1 MQRYHSWAQDQFG
14 NAVGGA
20 TITVLLSG
28 TSTPATIYDEATAT
42 IPNANGTITTASDG
56 YYAFA
61 AENDRYDIRLSG
73 TGFADK
79 TMYGIY
85 LYDGLTGTAG
95 TGTVTSVAL
104 VTPSFLT
111 TSGSPVT
118 GAGTFTVTLATQAA
132 NKVFAGP
139 TTGADAAPTFRSL
152 VSADLTGLVSIP
164 VTVPGFMG
172 VTTTPLGPTTTLAL
186 TVDNQS
192 ANLVFA
198 GPASGGAAAP
208 DFRALV
214 AADYPTFVQSG
225 GSHAKG
231 AVPDPPSS
239 AGTAKFLCEDATWK
253 IVPYLMQFEMNAT
266 LSLPNLNVTTA
277 EVLTPSGL
285 GSLTIPANTLKVGSR
300 IIINAQFLLNTG
312 SGVFSKFAPS
322 LGSADMVGATNF
334 PTTTTGETINRMD
347 VTYDYL
353 VTSATAVRM
362 SCMSLYRA
370 GALRTSSVYSQALAP
385 STYSSFDITASQT
398 IACVYDISGAAITS
412 GSLERFQVIIYNPA

>member
-20 TITVLLSG
+20 TITVFLSG

-186 TVDNQS
+186 TVDNQT

-225 GSHAKG
+225 ASHAKG
-231 AVPDPPSS
+231 AVPDPPST
-239 AGTAKFLCEDATWK
+239 AGSVKFLCEDATWK
-253 IVPYLMQFEMNAT
+253 VVPYIMQFEMDAL
-266 LSLPNLNVTTA
+266 LSLPNLAVTTG
-277 EVLTPSGL
+277 EVITPSGL

-300 IIINAQFLLNTG
+300 VIVRAQLVLSTG
-312 SGVFSKFAPS
+312 TGVFSRFNVK
-322 LGSADMVGATNF
+322 LGSADGVGATAF
-334 PTTTTGETINRMD
+334 PQTGTSEVINRMD
-347 VTYDYL
+347 VEFDFL
-353 VTSATAVRM
+353 VLSATSVRI
-362 SCMSLYRA
+362 STLGSYRA
-370 GALRTSSVYSQALAP
+370 GALRTSTIYSQALAP
-385 STYSSFDITASQT
+385 VTYSSFDITASQA
-398 IACVYDISGAAITS
+398 ISCLYDIAGASITS
-412 GSLERFQVIIYNPA
+412 GSLERFQVVIHNPE